1 MQDAWRC
8 RWCAMR
14 ATRFTLRSIMS
25 ISTNLMAHEDSGAVQ
40 HESKSAP
47 QGTLQRGLLI
57 LDVLIKTTHPM
68 TLASIAAEV
77 KLDLSTTLRLLRSL
91 EEMKRVMRVGDGK
104 QYLASPSALRPLH
117 LKHPLEELRRQAD
130 PLVRTLASK
139 IGETVVLIAYV
150 GGERLVVDVFQAP
163 DSLSPYYST
172 WLLGP
177 YHASAPGK
185 AYLLAMPQER
195 RSALLGPEPFPALT
209 PQTITSAK
217 ALQAQL
223 EASEERGYVS
233 IRDEYYEGVSALAAN
248 FQAWDGRVVGC
259 LAITGFTA
267 SFTDERVEQIAA
279 ELLACTRLMPLQVPS
294 LQQLLSFAVR

>member
-1 MQDAWRC
+1 
-8 RWCAMR
+8 
-14 ATRFTLRSIMS
+14 MS
-25 ISTNLMAHEDSGAVQ
+25 IFTQSLVHEAAGLTQ
-40 HESKSAP
+40 NESKAAP

-57 LDVLIKTTHPM
+57 LDVLIKTAHPL
-68 TLASIAAEV
+68 TLAAISAEV

-104 QYLASPSALRPLH
+104 QYLASPSALRPLP

-139 IGETVVLIAYV
+139 IGETVVLVAYV

-172 WLLGP
+172 WLMGP

-185 AYLLAMPQER
+185 AFLLALPPER
-195 RSALLGPEPFPALT
+195 RAALLGSDPFPALT
-209 PQTITSAK
+209 AKTITSA
-217 ALQAQL
+217 AVLFAQL
-223 EASEERGYVS
+223 EESEKRGYVS
-233 IRDEYYEGVSALAAN
+233 IRDEYYEGVSAMAAN
-248 FQAWDGRVVGC
+248 FQAWDGRIVGC

-267 SFTDERVEQIAA
+267 NFTDERVEQIAG

>member
-1 MQDAWRC
+1 MS
-8 RWCAMR
+8 
-14 ATRFTLRSIMS
+14 TLTRSIV
-25 ISTNLMAHEDSGAVQ
+25 HEAAGPTQ
-40 HESKSAP
+40 NGSKTAP

-57 LDVLIKTTHPM
+57 LDVLIKTAHPM
-68 TLASIAAEV
+68 TLAAIAAEV

-104 QYLASPSALRPLH
+104 QYLASPSALRPLP

-139 IGETVVLIAYV
+139 IGETVVLVAYV
-150 GGERLVVDVFQAP
+150 GGERLVVDVFQAS

-172 WLLGP
+172 WLMGP

-185 AYLLAMPQER
+185 AFLLALPPER
-195 RSALLGPEPFPALT
+195 RATILGSDPFPALT
-209 PQTITSAK
+209 AQTITSADV
-217 ALQAQL
+217 LFAQL
-223 EASEERGYVS
+223 DEAEKRGYVS
-233 IRDEYYEGVSALAAN
+233 IRDEYYDGVSAIAAN
-248 FQAWDGRVVGC
+248 FQAWDGRTVGC
-259 LAITGFTA
+259 LAVTGFSA
-267 SFTDERVEQIAA
+267 NFTDERIEQMAG